1 MPSLT
6 SLQANLV
13 EAVLQVDIF
22 FTDEDTLACAKLTK
36 QQKSLTRIHHQGIS
50 SRDTIPFMFEN
61 NFLDARK

>member
-6 SLQANLV
+6 SLQASLV
-13 EAVLQVDIF
+13 EAILQVDIF

-36 QQKSLTRIHHQGIS
+36 QQKSLTRIHYQGIS

-61 NFLDARK
+61 GFLDTRK